1 MLTNSEGR
9 FSSEDEHNQKGNEL
23 INSMSALDENK
34 STNEVLNTSINQSLT
49 NNILIDYSDSG
60 VGSARTLSPLSVF
73 NNNNTQ
79 SCNSNHLSS
88 M

>member
-23 INSMSALDENK
+23 IDSMSDLDENK

-60 VGSARTLSPLSVF
+60 VGSARTLSPLSVP
-73 NNNNTQ
+73 
-79 SCNSNHLSS
+79 
-88 M
+88 